1 MKNTVKILLV
11 FVALG
16 AMLFTLNIDK
26 KEIVITK
33 SAAFE
38 DPDETKYPKMSNG
51 SVFCCKNEQ
60 TDGCDLAGCD

>member
-1 MKNTVKILLV
+1 
-11 FVALG
+11 
-16 AMLFTLNIDK
+16 MLFTLNIDE

-51 SVFCCKNEQ
+51 SVFCCKNEL
-60 TDGCDLAGCD
+60 TDGCDLAECD

>member
-1 MKNTVKILLV
+1 MKNTVKILLI

-33 SAAFE
+33 SAAYV
-38 DPDETKYPKMSNG
+38 DPVETKYPKMSNG
-51 SVFCCKNEQ
+51 SVFCCKDEL
-60 TDGCDLAGCD
+60 TDGCDLAKCN